1 MASGVWLF
9 RCNPLDVSAV
19 DLPQSS
25 LQRSAE
31 ALLLDVGE
39 LFAVFDRFVTG
50 AVQMTAEDQVEEGE
64 RGEVLD
70 PANPQN
76 FFVADVFPV
85 IIFAALCNWI
95 TFNLF

>member
-1 MASGVWLF
+1 M
-9 RCNPLDVSAV
+9 SAV

-50 AVQMTAEDQVEEGE
+50 AV
-64 RGEVLD
+64 
-70 PANPQN
+70 
-76 FFVADVFPV
+76 
-85 IIFAALCNWI
+85 
-95 TFNLF
+95 